1 MNNKRSLQGVVIALL
16 VTAAVATVGFGPQ
29 EEKNLAE
36 IASDFYAGT
45 PVFDIGLAEISQ
57 PPPLAA
63 SESSAVVERDVQAID
78 LDTVGATL
86 FRRVATIDS
95 VTTSPV
101 VRDVQARSTATPI
114 NLANGLDTVLTGI
127 FKALAPS
134 TVTVDASS
142 AGGFVRS
149 AEDVELG

>member
-1 MNNKRSLQGVVIALL
+1 MTNKRSLQGVVIALL

-29 EEKNLAE
+29 EEKNLAD

-45 PVFDIGLAEISQ
+45 PVFDTGLAEISQ
-57 PPPLAA
+57 PLALAA
-63 SESSAVVERDVQAID
+63 PESPAVVERDVQAID

-86 FRRVATIDS
+86 FRLVAAIDS

-114 NLANGLDTVLTGI
+114 DLANDLDTVLTGI
-127 FKALAPS
+127 FRPWRLRPS
-134 TVTVDASS
+134 P
-142 AGGFVRS
+142 
-149 AEDVELG
+149 